1 MDCQGE
7 RAIVLGLGQLFRSR
21 PERTAGRRL
30 YAAVVAQARHSRFYE
45 EWGVPDTPTGRFDLI
60 ALHCF
65 LVMHRLKGDGA
76 SRPVAQSLCDAVV
89 EDMDRNLREMGTGD
103 LSVGKKVK
111 RLMEGFYG
119 RVGAYEEALQSDEE
133 MLISTLKRNLYA
145 AAVPDEDGA
154 AQLAQYVR
162 REAAAL
168 SDQPIERFGAGQVSF
183 GAPPSRSHPAAQAR
197 KEIRP

>member
-1 MDCQGE
+1 VLKE
-7 RAIVLGLGQLFRSR
+7 RGAIVLGLGQLFRSR

-30 YAAVVAQARHSRFYE
+30 YAAAVAQARHPRFYE

-65 LVMHRLKGDGA
+65 LVMHRLKRGG
-76 SRPVAQSLCDAVV
+76 SGRPVAQALCDAVV

-119 RVGAYEEALQSDEE
+119 RIGAYEEALQSGDE
-133 MLISTLKRNLYA
+133 MLISTLRRNLYA
-145 AAVPDEDGA
+145 AAAPDEGGA
-154 AQLAQYVR
+154 ARMARYVQ

-168 SDQPIERFGAGQVSF
+168 AGQPIEQLGAGQVSF
-183 GAPPSRSHPAAQAR
+183 GAPPARSDAAPAG